1 MTESPYS
8 GSDAQAYMSAV
19 DALVGDRDPLEIL
32 DRVYETLSS
41 FFSGVAPAR
50 LMTPEREG
58 KWSMR
63 DVVDHMYDVE
73 LIYGYRTRMI
83 VTSDAPQFLNMDQD
97 AWVDQHWYRGVS
109 LTELLSALDATRAI
123 NVAFLRSLTTD
134 QKQRYGVHSKR
145 GNETV
150 AQLMVRWAGHDLL
163 HYRQLERIWETVKEK
178 R

>member
-1 MTESPYS
+1 MSESPYS
-8 GSDAQAYMSAV
+8 GKDAQAYMSAV
-19 DALVGDRDPLEIL
+19 DALVGDQDPLDIMGRL
-32 DRVYETLSS
+32 YETLSS
-41 FFSGVAPAR
+41 FFSGVSHAKSV
-50 LMTPEREG
+50 TPEREG

-73 LIYGYRTRMI
+73 FIYGYRTRMI
-83 VTSDAPQFLNMDQD
+83 VASDAPQFLNMDQD
-97 AWVDQHWYRGVS
+97 AWVAQHWYRDVS
-109 LTELLSALDATRAI
+109 LSELLSAMDAARAI
-123 NVAFLRSLTTD
+123 NIAFLRSLTDD

-163 HYRQLERIWETVKEK
+163 HYKQLERIWEAVG